1 MANLNVRTVGTYIN
15 VMELLVKEE
24 IEQQLGMLQARSP
37 RFLNQINQVE
47 LVALSLNQL
56 PALYATSNKG
66 LDLQRQ
72 KGKAKYASQIKQV
85 VHNALATVLRDPLRN
100 SDLQVQG
107 ADALQGTLRELRSIL
122 NNEAINWDNLP
133 IAVER
138 AIKQAKEGTVSRSS
152 RQAVYAAARTPG
164 FRRPSSE
171 SENTV
176 IQVQQPGDSYAWG
189 DFYR

>member
-24 IEQQLGMLQARSP
+24 VERQLGVLQARSP
-37 RFLNQINQVE
+37 RFLNQINHVE
-47 LVALSLNQL
+47 LVALSLNHL

-66 LDLQRQ
+66 LDLQR
-72 KGKAKYASQIKQV
+72 KTGKAKFAPQIKEA

-100 SDLQVQG
+100 SDLQMQG
-107 ADALQGTLRELRSIL
+107 ADALQGTLCELRSL
-122 NNEAINWDNLP
+122 LRNEAINWDNLP
-133 IAVER
+133 MAVEK
-138 AIKQAKEGTVSRSS
+138 AIKQAQEGTVSRSS

-164 FRRPSSE
+164 YRRPE
-171 SENTV
+171 AENTV
-176 IQVQQPGDSYAWG
+176 IQAHPSENNSWN